1 MKISILSFALL
12 ALNSN
17 YSVTA
22 QAPALQ
28 WQRSIGGTDDDDAF
42 SIQQTSDGGYIIAGS
57 SKSNDGD
64 FTGNHGG
71 YDYSISKLDG
81 AGNIAWNKSLGGS
94 GDDMASSI
102 QQTSD
107 GGYIVAGKSNS
118 TDGDATGNNGQF
130 DYWIVK
136 LDPSGNIS
144 WQKSLGGSD
153 DDYANCIQQTTDGGF
168 IVVGDT
174 YSIDGDVTGLHGWG
188 DFWIVKLN
196 ISGDITWQRSLG
208 GTNFDGAESI
218 QQTTDGG
225 YIVAGLSGSNDGDVT
240 VNNGQYDF
248 WIVKLDDT
256 GSISWQKSFGG
267 NSDDVALSI
276 QQTADGGYVVAG
288 LTTSITGFWDY
299 WIIKLDGIGSISW
312 DSVVGGGN
320 SDRAASIQQT
330 IDEGYIVAGNT
341 GSNDGDVT
349 GNHGNVDSWVVKLDN
364 VGIISWQK
372 SLGGNNNDYANSV
385 IQIADGS
392 YVVLGLSDSN
402 NGDVSGNHGGF
413 DSWIV
418 KLDAESGLK
427 EIDTLKLSIYP
438 NPTSGKLII
447 TSVYEEI
454 GKPYSITDVLGNI
467 VSQGIIN
474 SISVELDITLF
485 DSGVYY
491 IYTENAIATKL
502 VKL

>member
-1 MKISILSFALL
+1 MKISVLFLALL

-17 YSVTA
+17 YFVSA
-22 QAPALQ
+22 QVPALQ
-28 WQRSIGGTDDDDAF
+28 WQKSIGGTDDDDA
-42 SIQQTSDGGYIIAGS
+42 SCIQKTSDGGYIVAGS

-64 FTGNHGG
+64 ITGNHGG
-71 YDYSISKLDG
+71 YDYLVSKLDG
-81 AGNIAWNKSLGGS
+81 SGNISWKKSLGGS

-118 TDGDATGNNGQF
+118 NNGDATGNNGQF

-144 WQKSLGGSD
+144 WQKSLGGSND
-153 DDYANCIQQTTDGGF
+153 EYANCIKQTIDGGF
-168 IVVGDT
+168 IVAGDT
-174 YSIDGDVTGLHGWG
+174 YSNDGDVTGMQGWG
-188 DFWIVKLN
+188 DFWVVKLDVTGN
-196 ISGDITWQRSLG
+196 ITWQRSLG
-208 GTNFDGAESI
+208 GSNFDGAESI

-225 YIVAGLSGSNDGDVT
+225 YIVAGVSNSNDADVT

-248 WIVKLDDT
+248 WVVKLNDT

-267 NSDDVALSI
+267 NSDDVAMSV
-276 QQTADGGYVVAG
+276 QQTIDDGYVVAG
-288 LTTSITGFWDY
+288 LTSSNIGLWDY

-320 SDRAASIQQT
+320 SDRATSIQQT
-330 IDEGYIVAGNT
+330 IDEGYIVAGHT
-341 GSNDGDVT
+341 GSNDGDVN
-349 GNHGNVDSWVVKLDN
+349 GNHGNVDSWVVKLDIFGN
-364 VGIISWQK
+364 ISWQK
-372 SLGGNNNDYANSV
+372 SLGGSNDDYANSV
-385 IQIADGS
+385 IQNADGS
-392 YVVLGLSDSN
+392 YVVAGLSNSN
-402 NGDVSGNHGGF
+402 NGDVNGNHGGY

-418 KLDAESGLK
+418 KLDAESGLE
-427 EIDTLKLSIYP
+427 EINNLKLSIYP
-438 NPTSGKLII
+438 NPTLGKLII
-447 TSVYEEI
+447 TSVNEEM
-454 GKPYSITDVLGNI
+454 GKLYCITDVFGNI

-474 SISVELDITLF
+474 TIPVELDITGF

-502 VKL
+502 FKL